1 MLFPVIAGSG
11 FIIMTYIR
19 NESARTLYIKLDPTK
34 AHHALKI
41 NSSDQIE
48 TADLEARNQILDRI
62 WGEYFE
68 KINPLLQYMHLLSE
82 HDLVSWLNFYRL
94 FRKNETENWMRDLE
108 TKVENAENG
117 IEKICNEMSENCTI
131 RYGCVILLQFEFFKS
146 IL

>member
-1 MLFPVIAGSG
+1 M
-11 FIIMTYIR
+11 MTYIR
-19 NESARTLYIKLDPTK
+19 NESARTLHIKLDPTK

-48 TADLEARNQILDRI
+48 TADLEARNQIMDRL

-68 KINPLLQYMHLLSE
+68 KINPLLQYTHLLSE

-146 IL
+146 ITTF